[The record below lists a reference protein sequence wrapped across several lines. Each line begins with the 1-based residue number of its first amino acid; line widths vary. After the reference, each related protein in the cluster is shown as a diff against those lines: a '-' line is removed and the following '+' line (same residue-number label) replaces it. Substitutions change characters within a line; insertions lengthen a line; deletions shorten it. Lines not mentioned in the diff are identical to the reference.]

1 MSNVHGARQMARDSD
16 MRDFKCIACITIKTA
31 LTTQKQSPVCFCWRS
46 NGFCKVLALV
56 AFCKK
61 ADAKILQFSQGF
73 MKRCCHM
80 KLHVIPPANWNTHRA
95 RIQEL
100 PGSCGKN
107 HRVDPKMIGSSK
119 NLSQTVAWCNLVDD
133 QKWTFKIWELLR
145 CKSDHKSAE
154 ILPRTFD
161 GKTRIDQITSRLKHQ
176 ETSVA
181 TFWGP
186 TGGSTLTES
195 RSKFSNTSYQSKLL
209 WRHVFRW

>member
-1 MSNVHGARQMARDSD
+1 MSMVPDKWHGTLTCEISSALPASLSRQLSQP
-16 MRDFKCIACITIKTA
+16 K
-31 LTTQKQSPVCFCWRS
+31 KQSPVCFCWRS

-154 ILPRTFD
+154 NSSANLWWQDP
-161 GKTRIDQITSRLKHQ
+161 H
-176 ETSVA
+176 
-181 TFWGP
+181 
-186 TGGSTLTES
+186 
-195 RSKFSNTSYQSKLL
+195 RSNY
-209 WRHVFRW
+209 